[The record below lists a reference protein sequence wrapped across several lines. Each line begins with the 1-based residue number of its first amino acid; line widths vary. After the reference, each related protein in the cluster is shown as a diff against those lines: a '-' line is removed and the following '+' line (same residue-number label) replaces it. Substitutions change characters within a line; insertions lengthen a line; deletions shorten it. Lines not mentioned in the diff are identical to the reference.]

1 MKIVFTLILELL
13 FITFI
18 YFILKLYIF
27 INAFIQN
34 LAANIFRNVLCILF
48 KILKYLLFCIFA
60 IILLICIFVNL
71 LDVFRNFVNLI
82 YIVSSPSS
90 VNVDKNITNTVHL
103 QSNITSLE
111 LWIIFSVNFLFL
123 LVWCKQKSDEKVE
136 IILLFLICMI
146 FLFLKNKN
154 SSDFFNKVRTS
165 RSNFFVPKF
174 KNICDHFQFSVTQMN
189 STFYSVSKLKYRNL
203 NSFFHLLILL
213 SGDISLN
220 TGPNHQ
226 HKLQCLNKYNIFISR
241 GLHFIHLNINS
252 LLPKIEEL
260 QIIAKSTNA
269 TNIGISESKL
279 DESVFKP
286 EIQIDDHKIL
296 QCDRNRHGGCIACY
310 IGNDLS
316 YNIIPAFPRE
326 IESIF
331 FEILLPNSKP
341 ITAGTINHPPNQSNF
356 LEVLNVNMKKIDSI
370 SNKIYILGNFYI
382 NLFLNDSQNKY
393 IFSKKSM
400 LNNKSIP
407 SDIKS

>member
-1 MKIVFTLILELL
+1 MCCVYSLRF
-13 FITFI
+13 
-18 YFILKLYIF
+18 Y
-27 INAFIQN
+27 
-34 LAANIFRNVLCILF
+34 R
-48 KILKYLLFCIFA
+48 YLLFCIFA

-154 SSDFFNKVRTS
+154 SSDFFNKVRTC
-165 RSNFFVPKF
+165 RSNFFAPKF

-213 SGDISLN
+213 SGNISLN

>member
-1 MKIVFTLILELL
+1 MCCVYSLRF
-13 FITFI
+13 
-18 YFILKLYIF
+18 Y
-27 INAFIQN
+27 
-34 LAANIFRNVLCILF
+34 R
-48 KILKYLLFCIFA
+48 YLLFCIFP

-136 IILLFLICMI
+136 IILLFFICMI